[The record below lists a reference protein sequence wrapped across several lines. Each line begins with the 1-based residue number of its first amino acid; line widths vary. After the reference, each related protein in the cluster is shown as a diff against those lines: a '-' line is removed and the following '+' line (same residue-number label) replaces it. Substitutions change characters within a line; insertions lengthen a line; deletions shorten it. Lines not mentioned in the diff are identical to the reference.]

1 MCFSFYSG
9 AIRLYIEVSTE
20 KSFSLSHKTADAE
33 KTIRMLN
40 IFIRSII
47 LYAFLLIAMRL
58 MGKRQLGELQ
68 PFEFAIT
75 LVASDLVCLPMS
87 DPTMPLLYG
96 IIPVFT
102 LFLVHIL
109 ITKFASKSIRFRKI
123 LNGKPVIV
131 IKQGNILPDVMK
143 ELNMDIDD
151 LMEALRGKDCFNPSE
166 VEYAIIETNGSMTVL
181 LKSECQPLTP
191 ESAGMQPKKAELPVA
206 LIMEGKFMGQ
216 SLSETD
222 GATKTKVLETLSE
235 KGYEQKDVM
244 LLMLA
249 GKEIFVQPYK
259 SESFVAKL
267 GESQ

>member
-1 MCFSFYSG
+1 M
-9 AIRLYIEVSTE
+9 
-20 KSFSLSHKTADAE
+20 
-33 KTIRMLN
+33 
-40 IFIRSII
+40 

-131 IKQGNILPDVMK
+131 IKEGNILPDVMK

-151 LMEALRGKDCFNPSE
+151 LMEALRGKDCFNPSD

-181 LKSECQPLTP
+181 LKSERQPYTP
-191 ESAGMQPKKAELPVA
+191 DDAGMSPEKAELPVA
-206 LIMEGKFMGQ
+206 LIMEGKFIGEA
-216 SLSETD
+216 LTETD
-222 GATKTKVLETLSE
+222 GTKKNTVLKTLSDR
-235 KGYEQKDVM
+235 GYGQKDVM
-244 LLMLA
+244 LLLLD
-249 GKEIFVQPYK
+249 GDEIFVQPYK
-259 SESFVAKL
+259 ADSFVAKL
-267 GESQ
+267 EEE